1 MDARLKKLDCAL
13 KDAIGNM
20 SAEDLTWHPPGKWSA
35 AEVLEHLYLTYTGT
49 ARALDRMT
57 GAGKPLATSQSTQW
71 RAMLVVWLG
80 YFPEGR
86 KSPDVAKPRGLP
98 STQVLADIFPAIER
112 MDQAIA
118 RAEEVSGRGKKLMDH
133 PILGPLNANQWRK
146 FHLVHGM
153 HHAKQL
159 RRLRESCRAA
169 RDLSPVVPNQI
180 S

>member
-1 MDARLKKLDCAL
+1 LDVRLKKLDRTL
-13 KDAIGNM
+13 KDAIADL
-20 SAEDLTWHPPGKWSA
+20 SPEDLNWHPPGKWSA

-49 ARALDRMT
+49 MRGFERIT
-57 GAGKPLATSQSTQW
+57 VAGKPLATSQKMQW
-71 RAMLVVWLG
+71 RAMLVLWLR

-86 KSPDVAKPRGLP
+86 KSPDVAKPRGMP
-98 STQVLADIFPAIER
+98 SAQIVADIFPAIEL

-118 RAEEVSGRGKKLMDH
+118 RAEEVYGRGRKLMDH

-146 FHLVHGM
+146 FHLMHGL

-159 RRLRESCRAA
+159 HRLRESCQAA
-169 RDLSPVVPNQI
+169 RGSM